1 MAQEKTKQLF
11 PMPPFV
17 AAWEVAR
24 LELIRASRGR
34 ALRAASAIV
43 AILVVTAI
51 VSCIVGSGDSRATF
65 LGTVRRLF
73 PWLTMGLALLFS
85 ARSISDDVE
94 SGILSYFHLLPVP
107 RWVVTFGKYVSSGI
121 IVTSILLGAT
131 VLLYLGTHVA
141 EPGLILDHHLDLWT
155 ACGTTI
161 AAGLCYTA
169 VFLFF
174 GSAVTDLPYL
184 LPLLYIAVF
193 EVGLGSL
200 PVVEVISIRHHVN
213 VLMGITAQAST
224 EGMVDQ
230 VLEFLGL
237 VTPVVPPW
245 AAVLVIASVF
255 ATFLG
260 LSLLVTE
267 VSEYRTGRP

>member
-1 MAQEKTKQLF
+1 M
-11 PMPPFV
+11 
-17 AAWEVAR
+17 
-24 LELIRASRGR
+24 I
-34 ALRAASAIV
+34 
-43 AILVVTAI
+43 TAI
-51 VSCIVGSGDSRATF
+51 VSCVVGAGDSRATF

-94 SGILSYFHLLPVP
+94 AGILSYFHLLPVP
-107 RWVVTFGKYVSSGI
+107 RWVVTLGKYVAACI
-121 IVTSILLGAT
+121 IVTAILLGST
-131 VLLYLGTHVA
+131 IILYLGVHIA
-141 EPGLILDHHLDLWT
+141 EPGLLLEHHLDLWT
-155 ACGTTI
+155 ACGATI

-184 LPLLYIAVF
+184 LPLLFIAIF

-224 EGMVDQ
+224 VGMVDQ

-255 ATFLG
+255 AAFLG